1 MKPIFSEE
9 KQDGM
14 LLVWN
19 STQGYLDAS
28 VEGDLLE
35 GYQKAWV
42 EPTDDIARLIDAGLL
57 VLLDG
62 VIPSSIN
69 NVDTDLSVSKKKQSS
84 KAVTIQPPLESES
97 QVVAPDNV
105 EKPIDNGLN
114 SDVSV

>member
-1 MKPIFSEE
+1 MQPIFSEE

-19 STQGYLDAS
+19 STQGYLEVSA
-28 VEGDLLE
+28 EGHLLE
-35 GYQKAWV
+35 GYKKAWV
-42 EPTDDIARLIDAGLL
+42 QPTKDIERLIDADLL

-62 VIPSSIN
+62 VISSSIN
-69 NVDTDLSVSKKKQSS
+69 DVDFNSTVSKKKQSS
-84 KAVTIQPPLESES
+84 KTVTIQPPSESES

-105 EKPIDNGLN
+105 EKPIDNGSN